1 MKIEKY
7 INTECGLEKYN
18 KLKLKTGIWSYFRL
32 YWFLVVAVIR
42 DRFLKI

>member
-7 INTECGLEKYN
+7 INTQCGIKKYN
-18 KLKLKTGIWSYFRL
+18 KLKIKTGILPYFRL
-32 YWFLVVAVIR
+32 YFFIIIAVIR